1 MKINVNGEPTVL
13 DREMTV
19 AELLKH
25 LGRTGQSI
33 AVAVNM
39 DFVPRSGYAT
49 TPLKDGYDVEI
60 VEPRQGG

>member
-1 MKINVNGEPTVL
+1 MKINVNGEPISIDQEV
-13 DREMTV
+13 TV

-25 LGRTGQSI
+25 LERTGQSI

-39 DFVPRSGYAT
+39 DFVPRSAYAT
-49 TPLKDGYDVEI
+49 TRVKDGDEVEI